1 MTTACS
7 SPAVPAESRDIS
19 IGCRVILAG
28 LVSRTELVG
37 MAGIVLSFDEVTA
50 RYAIKV
56 EATGESVKVLAKN
69 LKPSIFMPGPGVA

>member
-7 SPAVPAESRDIS
+7 SPAVPADSRDIS
-19 IGCRVILAG
+19 VGCRVILAG